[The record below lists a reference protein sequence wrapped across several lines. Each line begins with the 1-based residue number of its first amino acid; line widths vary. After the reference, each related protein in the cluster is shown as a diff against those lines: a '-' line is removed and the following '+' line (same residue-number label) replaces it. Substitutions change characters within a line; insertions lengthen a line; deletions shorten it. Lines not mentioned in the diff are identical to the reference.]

1 MRGSFSNN
9 NGEKRSKS
17 FPSPLLA
24 PGGGSTRAPSHH
36 LLRGQCHQWLRRA
49 SIVSLFLCVVY
60 FFHHAFPR
68 LVKEQQQ
75 KYLFQTGTNRLDYY
89 DHRQSSSSSSSSSG
103 EDGGGG
109 MITYT
114 RREESEDEARLE
126 EKSAHESDASGT
138 VAEDEDVAES
148 ADTSGLDYASLP
160 RVALKGDKLQCKCGR
175 WKCESFDQPRV
186 SFVISREFEDAGE
199 LLKVLNSIDG
209 MDEEKGKDCEVLVN
223 GDGLK
228 SSSSSSFSS
237 KGSKGEDGI
246 NALIAMIRKQGGFT
260 NNLAS
265 YRNEPLERIVVVKSE
280 NGNNKNGDVMLERLV
295 SGALAAKVRF
305 VDSAGNIDEEAP
317 TELKTTVL
325 KRLRAVDS
333 SSGSSSSITPTSK
346 ADVHPRVSFAVQ
358 YFKRPN
364 LVQKIATQLV
374 GYAIKYNFAVEVL
387 INDDSATEIQ
397 EWHEALE
404 QIPHAI
410 VCTGNVHE
418 IRGYNRLALMSRA
431 QIVAVIQD
439 DDLPPTEPNWL
450 IQAEDNFYEH
460 KKLALIAGL
469 VGQIQGGPDTGRWG
483 KQRGRHVKQIPYYD
497 SKGRPFMFVS
507 WANIGPFVLKRD
519 AFLSTGMFHD
529 SYSCRG
535 DPGIGFDYEYGIRLW
550 RNNKEVALQIMQF
563 RYHVG
568 ASRSSGTR
576 SSTSM
581 KTRRD
586 SIESRN
592 TKLIHHVHKGFYVN
606 HAPEGA
612 NKSPRAKAMSL
623 KQTCKAAALPTLAN
637 NRLKK
642 NKKDS
647 KSGFFSG

>member
-1 MRGSFSNN
+1 
-9 NGEKRSKS
+9 
-17 FPSPLLA
+17 
-24 PGGGSTRAPSHH
+24 
-36 LLRGQCHQWLRRA
+36 
-49 SIVSLFLCVVY
+49 VY

-89 DHRQSSSSSSSSSG
+89 DHRQSSSSSSSSSSSG
-103 EDGGGG
+103 E
-109 MITYT
+109 ITYT

-175 WKCESFDQPRV
+175 WKCESFDQPMV
-186 SFVISREFEDAGE
+186 SFVISREFEDVGE

-228 SSSSSSFSS
+228 SSSSSSSPS
-237 KGSKGEDGI
+237 KNSKGEDGI

-265 YRNEPLERIVVVKSE
+265 YRNEPLERIVIVKSE

-325 KRLRAVDS
+325 KRLRAVDSS

-410 VCTGNVHE
+410 VCAGNVHE

-568 ASRSSGTR
+568 SSRSSGTR

-581 KTRRD
+581 KSRRD
-586 SIESRN
+586 NIESRN

>member
-1 MRGSFSNN
+1 MPTISTLRWCHHHHQRPFTTNRTTISKVSF
-9 NGEKRSKS
+9 
-17 FPSPLLA
+17 L
-24 PGGGSTRAPSHH
+24 
-36 LLRGQCHQWLRRA
+36 
-49 SIVSLFLCVVY
+49 LCVLLLLVY
-60 FFHHAFPR
+60 FFARTFPR
-68 LVKEQQQ
+68 VIKEQQQ
-75 KYLFQTGTNRLDYY
+75 KYIFQTGTNRLDYY
-89 DHRQSSSSSSSSSG
+89 RDGLNTNHRK
-103 EDGGGG
+103 EEVG
-109 MITYT
+109 MITYA

-126 EKSAHESDASGT
+126 EKSSHESSLSLSSGSEKAR
-138 VAEDEDVAES
+138 VDDDGANDDDVSES

-160 RVALKGDKLQCKCGR
+160 RVLLKGDKLQCKCGS

-186 SFVISREFEDAGE
+186 SFVISREIEDVGE
-199 LLKVLNSIDG
+199 LLNVLNSIDA
-209 MDEEKGKDCEVLVN
+209 MDGDEGKDCEVLVN

-228 SSSSSSFSS
+228 SSSSS
-237 KGSKGEDGI
+237 KDNGEDGI

-265 YRNEPLERIVVVKSE
+265 YRNEPLERIVIVKSE
-280 NGNNKNGDVMLERLV
+280 SGDNKNDDGVMLERLV
-295 SGALAAKVRF
+295 SGALAAEVRF
-305 VDSAGNIDEEAP
+305 VENAGNVREETP
-317 TELKTTVL
+317 MELKTTVL

-333 SSGSSSSITPTSK
+333 SSSSSSGSSSSSTPTSK

-364 LVQKIATQLV
+364 LVQKIATQLA

-387 INDDSATEIQ
+387 INNDSATEIQ
-397 EWHEALE
+397 EWHGALK

-410 VCTGNVHE
+410 VCAGNVHE

-450 IQAEDNFYEH
+450 IQAEDNLYEH

-519 AFLSTGMFHD
+519 AFLSSGMFHD

-550 RNNKEVALQIMQF
+550 RNNREVALQIMQF

-576 SSTSM
+576 SSTNM

-586 SIESRN
+586 NIESRN

-612 NKSPRAKAMSL
+612 NKSPKAKAMSV
-623 KQTCKAAALPTLAN
+623 KQTCKAATLPTLAN
-637 NRLKK
+637 KRLAKNR
-642 NKKDS
+642 KDS

>member
-1 MRGSFSNN
+1 
-9 NGEKRSKS
+9 
-17 FPSPLLA
+17 
-24 PGGGSTRAPSHH
+24 
-36 LLRGQCHQWLRRA
+36 
-49 SIVSLFLCVVY
+49 
-60 FFHHAFPR
+60 
-68 LVKEQQQ
+68 
-75 KYLFQTGTNRLDYY
+75 
-89 DHRQSSSSSSSSSG
+89 
-103 EDGGGG
+103 
-109 MITYT
+109 
-114 RREESEDEARLE
+114 
-126 EKSAHESDASGT
+126 
-138 VAEDEDVAES
+138 
-148 ADTSGLDYASLP
+148 
-160 RVALKGDKLQCKCGR
+160 
-175 WKCESFDQPRV
+175 V
-186 SFVISREFEDAGE
+186 SFVISREIEDVGE
-199 LLKVLNSIDG
+199 LLNVLNSIDA
-209 MDEEKGKDCEVLVN
+209 MDGDEGKDCEVLVN

-228 SSSSSSFSS
+228 SSSSS
-237 KGSKGEDGI
+237 KDNGEDGI

-265 YRNEPLERIVVVKSE
+265 YRNEPLERIVIVKSE
-280 NGNNKNGDVMLERLV
+280 SGNNKNDDGVMLERLV

-305 VDSAGNIDEEAP
+305 VENAGNVREETP
-317 TELKTTVL
+317 MELKTTVL

-333 SSGSSSSITPTSK
+333 SSSSSSGSSSSSTPTSK

-364 LVQKIATQLV
+364 LVQKIATQLA

-397 EWHEALE
+397 EWHEALK
-404 QIPHAI
+404 QIPNAI
-410 VCTGNVHE
+410 VCAGNVHE

-519 AFLSTGMFHD
+519 AFLSSGMFHD

-550 RNNKEVALQIMQF
+550 RNNREVALQIMQF

-568 ASRSSGTR
+568 ASRTSGTR
-576 SSTSM
+576 SSTNM

-586 SIESRN
+586 NIESRN

-612 NKSPRAKAMSL
+612 NKSPKAKAMSV
-623 KQTCKAAALPTLAN
+623 KQTCKAATLPTLAN
-637 NRLKK
+637 KRLAKNR
-642 NKKDS
+642 KDS

>member
-9 NGEKRSKS
+9 GEKRSKI
-17 FPSPLLA
+17 PSSLLA
-24 PGGGSTRAPSHH
+24 PGGSTRAPSLP

-49 SIVSLFLCVVY
+49 SIVSLFLCVAY

-89 DHRQSSSSSSSSSG
+89 DHRQSSSSSSSSSSG
-103 EDGGGG
+103 EDGSGG

-175 WKCESFDQPRV
+175 WKCESFDQPMV
-186 SFVISREFEDAGE
+186 SFVISREFEDVGE

-228 SSSSSSFSS
+228 SSSSSSFPS
-237 KGSKGEDGI
+237 KDSKGEDGF

-265 YRNEPLERIVVVKSE
+265 YRNEPLERIVIVKSE

-295 SGALAAKVRF
+295 SGTLAAKVRF

-325 KRLRAVDS
+325 KRLRAVDSS

-410 VCTGNVHE
+410 VCAGNVHE

-586 SIESRN
+586 NIESRN

>member
-1 MRGSFSNN
+1 
-9 NGEKRSKS
+9 
-17 FPSPLLA
+17 LA
-24 PGGGSTRAPSHH
+24 H
-36 LLRGQCHQWLRRA
+36 
-49 SIVSLFLCVVY
+49 
-60 FFHHAFPR
+60 FFARTFPR
-68 LVKEQQQ
+68 VIKEQQQ
-75 KYLFQTGTNRLDYY
+75 KYIFQTGTNRLDYY
-89 DHRQSSSSSSSSSG
+89 R
-103 EDGGGG
+103 DGLNTNHQKEEVG
-109 MITYT
+109 MITYA

-126 EKSAHESDASGT
+126 EKSSHESSLSLSRFGSEKT
-138 VAEDEDVAES
+138 REDDDVSES

-160 RVALKGDKLQCKCGR
+160 RVLLKGDKLQCKCGS

-186 SFVISREFEDAGE
+186 SFVISREIEDVGE
-199 LLKVLNSIDG
+199 LLNVLNSIDA
-209 MDEEKGKDCEVLVN
+209 MDGDEGKDCEVLVN

-228 SSSSSSFSS
+228 SSSSS
-237 KGSKGEDGI
+237 KDNGEDGI

-265 YRNEPLERIVVVKSE
+265 YRNEPLERIVIVKSE
-280 NGNNKNGDVMLERLV
+280 SGNNKNDDGVMLERLV

-305 VDSAGNIDEEAP
+305 VENAGNVREETP
-317 TELKTTVL
+317 MELKTTVL

-333 SSGSSSSITPTSK
+333 SSSSSSGSSSSSTPTSK

-364 LVQKIATQLV
+364 LVQKIATQLA

-397 EWHEALE
+397 EWHEALK

-410 VCTGNVHE
+410 VCAGNVHE

-519 AFLSTGMFHD
+519 AFLSSGMFHD

-550 RNNKEVALQIMQF
+550 RNNREVALQIMQF

-568 ASRSSGTR
+568 ASRTSGTR
-576 SSTSM
+576 SSTNM

-586 SIESRN
+586 NIESRN

-612 NKSPRAKAMSL
+612 NKSPKAKAMSV
-623 KQTCKAAALPTLAN
+623 KQTCKAATLPTLAN
-637 NRLKK
+637 KRLAKNR
-642 NKKDS
+642 KDS

>member
-1 MRGSFSNN
+1 MADD
-9 NGEKRSKS
+9 SKKAES
-17 FPSPLLA
+17 GWWWTRWWWCCGGLILLVRRRFRDDAAAA
-24 PGGGSTRAPSHH
+24 PAADGARK
-36 LLRGQCHQWLRRA
+36 
-49 SIVSLFLCVVY
+49 CVVVVQRRL
-60 FFHHAFPR
+60 AFA
-68 LVKEQQQ
+68 LVASLAVASLCRVVPSVVEEQQRR
-75 KYLFQTGTNRLDYY
+75 YVFQTGTNRLDYY
-89 DHRQSSSSSSSSSG
+89 RHGGIRRNHRRSF
-103 EDGGGG
+103 EDDDVV
-109 MITYT
+109 YT
-114 RREESEDEARLE
+114 RREEGDDEARLE
-126 EKSAHESDASGT
+126 EKSAHET
-138 VAEDEDVAES
+138 VDENANPTHEISES
-148 ADTSGLDYASLP
+148 ADASGLDYASLP
-160 RVALKGDKLQCKCGR
+160 RVALKGDALRCTCGAE
-175 WKCESFDQPRV
+175 KCESFDQPKV
-186 SFVISREFEDAGE
+186 SFVISREFEDVGE

-209 MDEEKGKDCEVLVN
+209 MVGNKGKDCEVLVN

-228 SSSSSSFSS
+228 SSSS
-237 KGSKGEDGI
+237 KDEGEDGI
-246 NALIAMIRKQGGFT
+246 NELIRMIKHQGGFT

-265 YRNEPLERIVVVKSE
+265 YRNEPLERIVIVKSE

-305 VDSAGNIDEEAP
+305 VDNAGNIDEEAP
-317 TELKTTVL
+317 TELKTTIL

-333 SSGSSSSITPTSK
+333 SSNSFTPTSK
-346 ADVHPRVSFAVQ
+346 SDVHPRVSFAVQ

-364 LVQKIATQLV
+364 LVQKIAAQLV
-374 GYAIKYNFAVEVL
+374 GYAVKYNFAVEVL
-387 INDDSATEIQ
+387 INDDSATEIR
-397 EWHEALE
+397 EWQEALE

-410 VCTGNVHE
+410 VCAGNVHE

-439 DDLPPTEPNWL
+439 DDLPPSEPNWL

-460 KKLALIAGL
+460 RKLALIAGL

-519 AFLSTGMFHD
+519 AFLSAGMFHD

-550 RNNKEVALQIMQF
+550 RNNKEVGLQIMQF

-568 ASRSSGTR
+568 SSRASGTR
-576 SSTSM
+576 SSASM

-586 SIESRN
+586 AIESRN

-606 HAPEGA
+606 HAPDGA
-612 NKSPRAKAMSL
+612 NKSPKAKAMSV
-623 KQTCKAAALPTLAN
+623 KQTCKAATLPTLAN
-637 NRLKK
+637 RRLAK

>member
-1 MRGSFSNN
+1 
-9 NGEKRSKS
+9 
-17 FPSPLLA
+17 
-24 PGGGSTRAPSHH
+24 
-36 LLRGQCHQWLRRA
+36 
-49 SIVSLFLCVVY
+49 
-60 FFHHAFPR
+60 
-68 LVKEQQQ
+68 VKEQQQ

-89 DHRQSSSSSSSSSG
+89 DHRQSSSSSSSSSSSG
-103 EDGGGG
+103 E
-109 MITYT
+109 ITYT

-175 WKCESFDQPRV
+175 WKCESFDQPMV
-186 SFVISREFEDAGE
+186 SFVISREFEDVGE

-228 SSSSSSFSS
+228 SSSSSSSPS
-237 KGSKGEDGI
+237 KNSKGEDGI

-265 YRNEPLERIVVVKSE
+265 YRNEPLERIVIVKSE

-325 KRLRAVDS
+325 KRLRAVDSS

-410 VCTGNVHE
+410 VCAGNVHE

-568 ASRSSGTR
+568 SSRSSGTR

-581 KTRRD
+581 KSRRD
-586 SIESRN
+586 NIESRN

>member
-9 NGEKRSKS
+9 GEKRSKI
-17 FPSPLLA
+17 PSSLLA
-24 PGGGSTRAPSHH
+24 PGVSTRAPSLP

-89 DHRQSSSSSSSSSG
+89 DHRQSSSSSSSSSSSG
-103 EDGGGG
+103 E
-109 MITYT
+109 ITYT

-175 WKCESFDQPRV
+175 WKCESFDQPMV
-186 SFVISREFEDAGE
+186 SFVISREFEDVGE

-228 SSSSSSFSS
+228 SSSSSSSPS
-237 KGSKGEDGI
+237 KNSKGEDGI

-265 YRNEPLERIVVVKSE
+265 YRNEPLERIVIVKSE

-333 SSGSSSSITPTSK
+333 SGSGSSSSITPTSK

-410 VCTGNVHE
+410 VCAGNVHE

-586 SIESRN
+586 NIESRN